1 APDGGP
7 PGRHAAAPGGGARTG
22 AAAGG
27 PGRVAQGRPRRRRA
41 ARRQLP
47 GAARRD
53 RRHRRRGGQ
62 RSERAG
68 AGAGGPGA
76 PQPRRRAPRRARP
89 RQPHAP
95 RGARGRGGLHPRG
108 PPHRGGGRQHERA
121 GEPGAQAGAR
131 PGLRARRA
139 HRLAQGRGVRREGRR
154 ALRHP
159 HPQPAHR
166 GAHPVGRQRAEDR
179 AGARALRQAAPG
191 GGLAPHLRP
200 RRGQRHPDPRAPAGA
215 AQARRG
221 GGGDQRGP
229 RRARHARRPCAGA
242 VRRPRGGLAHRRRGR
257 QPRGRPAPGPA
268 DGRERGGVSRASLR
282 WVPRLA
288 TPAWLLV
295 AVSAGAFLVA
305 LLVALGIFA
314 AYGLNPLEA
323 GATIVRRTLM
333 DGRGFGE
340 VVRKSIP
347 LLLAGAGMALALRA
361 RFWNIGAEGQILAGA
376 VGASAVA
383 LFVPV
388 GWYTIPALYLAGFV
402 AAALYGLVP
411 AYLKARLGVNE
422 IITTLMFNYV
432 AIYTVRWLING
443 PWRGRS
449 VTGFSYSDRFAR
461 ETYLPLWEG
470 TRVHLPTLVI
480 GVLLALLITWL
491 LYHTRLGFSIRVMGD
506 GPEAARYAG
515 IKLLPTT
522 LAL

>member
-1 APDGGP
+1 M
-7 PGRHAAAPGGGARTG
+7 
-22 AAAGG
+22 
-27 PGRVAQGRPRRRRA
+27 
-41 ARRQLP
+41 
-47 GAARRD
+47 
-53 RRHRRRGGQ
+53 
-62 RSERAG
+62 
-68 AGAGGPGA
+68 
-76 PQPRRRAPRRARP
+76 
-89 RQPHAP
+89 
-95 RGARGRGGLHPRG
+95 
-108 PPHRGGGRQHERA
+108 
-121 GEPGAQAGAR
+121 
-131 PGLRARRA
+131 
-139 HRLAQGRGVRREGRR
+139 
-154 ALRHP
+154 
-159 HPQPAHR
+159 
-166 GAHPVGRQRAEDR
+166 
-179 AGARALRQAAPG
+179 
-191 GGLAPHLRP
+191 
-200 RRGQRHPDPRAPAGA
+200 
-215 AQARRG
+215 
-221 GGGDQRGP
+221 
-229 RRARHARRPCAGA
+229 
-242 VRRPRGGLAHRRRGR
+242 
-257 QPRGRPAPGPA
+257 
-268 DGRERGGVSRASLR
+268 SRASLR

-522 LAL
+522 LALAALAAGAAGIAGAGEVAGIHHRLIEPTSISMGYGYTAILVALLARRRAWATLITAPLLGWVFAAGDVIKVSLQLPFQITDVIIGVTLLLLVASEPLLSYRPVWHRAREATRAPTPVPEPEEKPS